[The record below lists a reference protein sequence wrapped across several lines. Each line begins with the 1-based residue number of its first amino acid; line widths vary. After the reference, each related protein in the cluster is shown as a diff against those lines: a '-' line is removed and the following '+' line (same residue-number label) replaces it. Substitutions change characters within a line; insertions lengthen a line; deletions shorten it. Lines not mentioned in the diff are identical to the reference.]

1 MNTGDKMIYSRN
13 GVCWCGSKKKY
24 KHCHYD
30 FDQKLIEFKVKGYET
45 PPRSIIRNQK
55 DIQALRE
62 SAKINTAVLDA
73 VEEKIHEGMST
84 QEIDDIVTSVTHA
97 HHAKCAPY
105 QYEGYPKRVCTSINE
120 VVCHGIPNEKRILK
134 SGDIVNVDVSTIY
147 KGYFSDASRMFMIG
161 EVDEKARKLVEVT
174 KQALQVGLDAI
185 KPWGTLGDIGHA
197 IQQVAESNGYNV
209 VRVFGGHGVGKEFHE
224 DPFVA
229 HVGKPNTGM
238 ILAPGM
244 TFTIEPMINEG
255 TYDVVIDPNDGWT
268 VTTKDKKLSAQ
279 WEVMV
284 LITENGYEI
293 LTQ

>member
-1 MNTGDKMIYSRN
+1 MIYSKK
-13 GVCWCGSKKKY
+13 GECWCGSKKKY

-30 FDQKLIEFKVKGYET
+30 FDQKILDLKMKGHKT
-45 PPRSIIRNQK
+45 PTKDLIRNEK
-55 DIQALRE
+55 EIKAIKE

-73 VEEKIHEGMST
+73 VAKKICVGMST
-84 QEIDDIVTSVTHA
+84 QEIDDIVREVTHA

-105 QYEGYPKRVCTSINE
+105 QYGGYPKSVCTSINE
-120 VVCHGIPNEKRILK
+120 VVCHGIPDEKRFLQN
-134 SGDIVNVDVSTIY
+134 GDIVNVDVSTIY

-161 EVDEKARKLVEVT
+161 EVDEKARRLVEVT
-174 KQALQVGLDAI
+174 HKALQAGLDAI
-185 KPWGTLGDIGHA
+185 HPWGTLGDVGHA
-197 IQQVAESNGYNV
+197 IQQVAEANGYNV

-224 DPFVA
+224 EPFVA
-229 HVGKPNTGM
+229 HVGQPNTEM
-238 ILAPGM
+238 VMAPGM

-255 TYDVVIDPNDGWT
+255 TYEVEINQEDGWT

>member
-1 MNTGDKMIYSRN
+1 MIYSKN
-13 GVCWCGSKKKY
+13 GMCWCGSKKKY
-24 KHCHYD
+24 KHCHFD
-30 FDQKLIEFKVKGYET
+30 FDQKLIQLKMQGYET
-45 PPRSIIRNQK
+45 PPKEIIRNQK
-55 DIQALRE
+55 DIQALKE

-73 VEEKIHEGMST
+73 VAAQIHEGMST
-84 QEIDDIVTSVTHA
+84 QEIDDIVVKVTHD
-97 HHAKCAPY
+97 HRAKCAPY
-105 QYEGYPKRVCTSINE
+105 RYEGYPKSVCTSINE
-120 VVCHGIPNEKRILK
+120 VVCHGIPDPNRILK

-147 KGYFSDASRMFMIG
+147 RGYYSDASRMFMIG
-161 EVDEKARKLVEVT
+161 EVSDEARRLVEVT
-174 KQALQVGLDAI
+174 WQCVQAGLDAI

-197 IQQVAESNGYNV
+197 VQSVAESHGYNV

-224 DPFVA
+224 EPFVA

-255 TYDVVIDPNDGWT
+255 TWDVEIDPQDGWT

-284 LITENGYEI
+284 LITETGYEI
-293 LTQ
+293 LTK